1 MEFQQQVLIS
11 DGHISNGQYRKF
23 GDIRFTMNAF
33 KIFGVFHRILRKM
46 QRNTLN
52 VFQVYINN
60 KSKQI
65 NKHNEFNQL
74 DLNVSTTHYT
84 CFKDQ

>member
-1 MEFQQQVLIS
+1 MEFQHQVLIS

-74 DLNVSTTHYT
+74 DLNVSATHYT